1 MKSTTLLL
9 IGGLAFAGT
18 AMAGDPT
25 PQQTAGPSMKVGIDK
40 TTGKLRP
47 LTPTESAALD
57 ASAASSRSNARALR
71 ADPATSRA
79 NRLYTFPTTAAEM
92 KATVRVINGITVM
105 KPMADTMSELTVTR
119 NADGTLAFQENG
131 ETLAPAKQEAVSE

>member
-9 IGGLAFAGT
+9 IGGLVFAGT

-57 ASAASSRSNARALR
+57 SKAAASGAKARTLR
-71 ADPATSRA
+71 ANPAAART
-79 NRLYTFPTTAAEM
+79 NGHYVFPTTEAEA
-92 KATVRVINGITVM
+92 KATRRVVNGITVM
-105 KPMADTMSELTVTR
+105 KPMADSMSSITVTR
-119 NADGTLAFQENG
+119 HADGSLEFQENG
-131 ETLAPAKQEAVSE
+131 ETSTQTKQEAASE